1 MKITNEEYD
10 RVIAEL
16 IGKLHGMIT
25 LDFSERLK
33 KELSKEIIEEFL
45 TEKAG
50 IEIVQ
55 NFEFVLGDLI
65 RVFGY
70 VSLDFLRR

>member
-25 LDFSERLK
+25 LDFSEKLK